1 MSVLLSMTLYS
12 SWSQNVRGNDDGKR
26 SFYNWHLLKPEK
38 EEREVFNQQFLRYL
52 TCISEKTNINHEANH
67 FTETNLSYSWGIL
80 YQLKIII
87 NDEKISGKKHPVI
100 HKVTYF
106 REGSEVADLTQTPRT
121 LRSTNLI
128 GWGIHNIKYCSNSS
142 HYNFFA
148 PI

>member
-1 MSVLLSMTLYS
+1 MWEEMVTENVHSIIGICWNLKRRKGRCSTSNSWGDLY
-12 SWSQNVRGNDDGKR
+12 QRK
-26 SFYNWHLLKPEK
+26 KA
-38 EEREVFNQQFLRYL
+38 
-52 TCISEKTNINHEANH
+52 NINHEATH

-80 YQLKIII
+80 YQLKIVI

-106 REGSEVADLTQTPRT
+106 REGGEVADLTQTPRT

-128 GWGIHNIKYCSNSS
+128 SWGIHNIKYCSNSG
-142 HYNFFA
+142 HHNFFA

>member
-1 MSVLLSMTLYS
+1 MWEEMVTENVHSIIGICWNLKRRKGRCSTSNSWGDLY
-12 SWSQNVRGNDDGKR
+12 QRK
-26 SFYNWHLLKPEK
+26 KA
-38 EEREVFNQQFLRYL
+38 
-52 TCISEKTNINHEANH
+52 NINHEATH

-80 YQLKIII
+80 YQLKIVS

-106 REGSEVADLTQTPRT
+106 GEGGEVADLTQTPRT

>member
-1 MSVLLSMTLYS
+1 MWEEMVTENVHSIIGICWNLKRRKGRCSTSNSWGDLY
-12 SWSQNVRGNDDGKR
+12 QRK
-26 SFYNWHLLKPEK
+26 KAE
-38 EEREVFNQQFLRYL
+38 
-52 TCISEKTNINHEANH
+52 INHEATH

-80 YQLKIII
+80 YQLKIVS
-87 NDEKISGKKHPVI
+87 NDKKISGKKHPVI

-106 REGSEVADLTQTPRT
+106 REGGEVADLNQTPRT
-121 LRSTNLI
+121 LRSTNPI

>member
-1 MSVLLSMTLYS
+1 MWEEMVTENVHSIIGICWNLKRRKGRCSTSNSWGDLY
-12 SWSQNVRGNDDGKR
+12 QRK
-26 SFYNWHLLKPEK
+26 KA
-38 EEREVFNQQFLRYL
+38 
-52 TCISEKTNINHEANH
+52 NINHEATH

-80 YQLKIII
+80 YQLKIVS

-106 REGSEVADLTQTPRT
+106 REGGEVADLTQTPRT

>member
-1 MSVLLSMTLYS
+1 MWEEMVTENVHSIIGICWNLKRRKGRCSTSNSWGDLY
-12 SWSQNVRGNDDGKR
+12 QRK
-26 SFYNWHLLKPEK
+26 KA
-38 EEREVFNQQFLRYL
+38 
-52 TCISEKTNINHEANH
+52 NINHEATH

-80 YQLKIII
+80 YQLKIVS

-106 REGSEVADLTQTPRT
+106 GEGGEVADLTQTPRT

-128 GWGIHNIKYCSNSS
+128 GWSIHNIKYCSNSS

>member
-1 MSVLLSMTLYS
+1 MWEEMVTENVHSIIGICWNLKRRKGRCSTSNSWGDLY
-12 SWSQNVRGNDDGKR
+12 QRK
-26 SFYNWHLLKPEK
+26 KA
-38 EEREVFNQQFLRYL
+38 
-52 TCISEKTNINHEANH
+52 NINNEATH

-80 YQLKIII
+80 YLLKIVS

-100 HKVTYF
+100 HKLTYF
-106 REGSEVADLTQTPRT
+106 GEGGEVVDLTQTPRT